1 MAVQKTPARISF
13 LVVSH
18 EFAKIRWDL
27 AWDLLGLNNSYCR
40 FIIKHEELISDKIAR
55 NIPHRFWNLALIFNF
70 WWLWTTCKYSKSLI
84 HTILLSRKLI
94 QNSEIAELSTG
105 TLMK

>member
-18 EFAKIRWDL
+18 EFAKMRWDL

-40 FIIKHEELISDKIAR
+40 FIIKHEELIS
-55 NIPHRFWNLALIFNF
+55 
-70 WWLWTTCKYSKSLI
+70 
-84 HTILLSRKLI
+84 
-94 QNSEIAELSTG
+94 E
-105 TLMK
+105 

>member
-27 AWDLLGLNNSYCR
+27 AWDLLGLNNTGSYCR
-40 FIIKHEELISDKIAR
+40 FIIKHEELIS
-55 NIPHRFWNLALIFNF
+55 
-70 WWLWTTCKYSKSLI
+70 
-84 HTILLSRKLI
+84 
-94 QNSEIAELSTG
+94 E
-105 TLMK
+105 